1 MITVAKF
8 HVNKN
13 THSIVI
19 TFEMYYHKQTKTTI
33 TIMPQ
38 PHTGI
43 ETIATIQPANCII

>member
-13 THSIVI
+13 AYSIVI
-19 TFEMYYHKQTKTTI
+19 TFEMYYSTQPKMIIKV
-33 TIMPQ
+33 MPQ

-43 ETIATIQPANCII
+43 ATIATIQPAKCII